1 MDYAICGIQQI
12 GIGNDNVYKT
22 WEFYRKYLG
31 MDLPIFDEAAIAG
44 LMLPYTDGEARKR
57 HAVLALNY
65 QGGGGIEIW
74 QYTERKPV
82 LPKYDVKIGDLGIY
96 CVKYKCKDALK
107 TYQFYKDAGLK
118 VLSSPQQSPDGVL
131 HFFLQ
136 DLHGNLVEIV
146 ESTNWFAN
154 TGQLTGGVF
163 GCSIGVS
170 DMDKSLVFYSDILG
184 YDHINYDET
193 STFGDLKDL
202 NDGSVK
208 MRRVL
213 LTHSGKRKGPFA
225 ELLGSSQIELTQ
237 LIDTK
242 ANKIFE
248 GRSWGDP
255 GYIHLCF
262 DVLYM
267 DNLKKYAEEKG
278 HPFTVDSAG
287 SFDMGE
293 AAGRFCYTE
302 DPDGTLIEFV
312 ETHKIP
318 IMKKYNWYLDLRNRT
333 RTKALPAWMLWAMS
347 LGRVKTS
354 VLK

>member
-12 GIGNDNVYKT
+12 GIGNDDVYKT
-22 WEFYRKYLG
+22 WEFYRKNLG

-44 LMLPYTDGEARKR
+44 LMLPYTHGEARKR

-74 QYTERKPV
+74 QYTERKPQFSKDEV
-82 LPKYDVKIGDLGIY
+82 EIGDLGIY
-96 CVKYKCKDALK
+96 CVKYKCKDVLK
-107 TYQFYKDAGLK
+107 TYQTYKTDGLN
-118 VLSSPQQSPDGVL
+118 VLSTPQEGPDGVL
-131 HFFLQ
+131 HFFIM
-136 DLHGNLVEIV
+136 DLHGNMVELVE
-146 ESTNWFAN
+146 SSNWFAN

-170 DMDKSLVFYSDILG
+170 DMDKSLLFYSDILG
-184 YDHINYDET
+184 YDHIIYDQT
-193 STFGDLKDL
+193 STFGDLENMKGG
-202 NDGSVK
+202 NFK

-213 LTHSGKRKGPFA
+213 LTHSNKRKGPFA
-225 ELLGSSQIELTQ
+225 ELLGQSQIELTQ
-237 LIDTK
+237 VLDNQPK
-242 ANKIFE
+242 KIFE
-248 GRSWGDP
+248 GRCWGDP

-267 DNLKKYAEEKG
+267 DRLKKYTTEKG
-278 HPFTVDSAG
+278 FPFTVDSAG

-293 AAGRFCYTE
+293 ASGKFCYTE

-318 IMKKYNWYLDLRNRT
+318 IMKKYNWYLDLRKRK
-333 RTKALPAWMLWAMS
+333 REKSLPGWMLWAMS